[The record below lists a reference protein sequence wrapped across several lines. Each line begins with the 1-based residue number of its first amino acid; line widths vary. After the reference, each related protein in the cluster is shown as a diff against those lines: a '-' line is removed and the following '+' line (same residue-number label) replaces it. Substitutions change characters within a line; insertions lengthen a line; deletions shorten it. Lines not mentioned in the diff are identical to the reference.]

1 MNSVTRFLNFASGSL
16 PDVQI
21 GLYKACDCCGAGR
34 ASCKG
39 EGFNLFWFYMTCLF
53 ALPHLALIFFSLPGT
68 VQLPNQNPKSKI
80 PYISWDPTGPH
91 HCSKDNS
98 IMGCTLTAGW
108 LLSFSL
114 AWGSF
119 YFPHS
124 KPLPCLGFAGDSFP
138 LLKLNKYGTCLV
150 YL

>member
-53 ALPHLALIFFSLPGT
+53 ALPHLALIFLASLVLSSCQIKIP
-68 VQLPNQNPKSKI
+68 NPKSLTSAGTQLVLITAQKI
-80 PYISWDPTGPH
+80 TPSWAAHSLLAG
-91 HCSKDNS
+91 CSPS
-98 IMGCTLTAGW
+98 AWPGEASTSLTA
-108 LLSFSL
+108 SHCL
-114 AWGSF
+114 ALALQELV
-119 YFPHS
+119 FP
-124 KPLPCLGFAGDSFP
+124 C
-138 LLKLNKYGTCLV
+138 
-150 YL
+150 